1 MIIAGWAM
9 MALGLVLY
17 LWAFAQGS
25 GPTMG
30 DSTFQ
35 ATLFTGA
42 TLLMVL
48 GFVFVAVI

>member
-1 MIIAGWAM
+1 M

-17 LWAFAQGS
+17 LMAFAKGS

-30 DSTFQ
+30 DSTLQ
-35 ATLFTGA
+35 ASLFSGA
-42 TLLMVL
+42 TLLMIL

>member
-1 MIIAGWAM
+1 M

-17 LWAFAQGS
+17 LAGFAKGS

-30 DSTFQ
+30 DTPLQ
-35 ATLFTGA
+35 ATLLTGA
-42 TLLMVL
+42 TILMIL